1 VRPTSARLQSCARR
15 GTTDGHRVAYLL
27 LGPLCGHW
35 AEGPVSPSKYVRI
48 ASAVSLRVLRREV
61 MYRSNTLHV
70 PSRAVRCNL
79 PAGRQLGARAG
90 AWRRR
95 SALPCSPALLRRRR
109 ALRRRRNLMVL
120 PWVPPI
126 RVQLTPPAEA
136 LLTFAAS
143 CAAVPFSAHPP
154 GRIDSPPPLW
164 YVNDHEE
171 AIGQGRA
178 EFVRAGDALRRLDC
192 LQLDWLRAT
201 VQGDVL
207 AICSRQFGVLWLMNA
222 NRLLPKA
229 ASDASGTDCVAMCW
243 GTSTRHV
250 RVPTR
255 PLTRPP
261 ALRPT
266 VALSLAGAGGRG
278 AALRALG
285 PRQRHRALPRALVLT
300 PPPRLWAARLP
311 GRAAAAAAL
320 RKGRSASHA
329 AGLHRGVRPCRVDL
343 TSFRPHVLGYRCLPL
358 VVKSRQH
365 GAKGPAA
372 TCAATCRR
380 PRSLAC

>member
-1 VRPTSARLQSCARR
+1 
-15 GTTDGHRVAYLL
+15 
-27 LGPLCGHW
+27 
-35 AEGPVSPSKYVRI
+35 
-48 ASAVSLRVLRREV
+48 
-61 MYRSNTLHV
+61 
-70 PSRAVRCNL
+70 
-79 PAGRQLGARAG
+79 
-90 AWRRR
+90 
-95 SALPCSPALLRRRR
+95 
-109 ALRRRRNLMVL
+109 MVL

-250 RVPTR
+250 REPAR
-255 PLTRPP
+255 PLACLLCSGRPLP
-261 ALRPT
+261 SRSQ
-266 VALSLAGAGGRG
+266 VLAGEER
-278 AALRALG
+278 LSVRWDRDSDTVLFRVRSYSR
-285 PRQRHRALPRALVLT
+285 PR
-300 PPPRLWAARLP
+300 
-311 GRAAAAAAL
+311 
-320 RKGRSASHA
+320 HA
-329 AGLHRGVRPCRVDL
+329 FGL
-343 TSFRPHVLGYRCLPL
+343 LGYP
-358 VVKSRQH
+358 VVRLQQRRF
-365 GAKGPAA
+365 ARDAA
-372 TCAATCRR
+372 QAMRR
-380 PRSLAC
+380 ACTEG